1 MKLQSPRDCVASMYA
16 LIRNQSP
23 PIIADTL
30 LLVFVVGMGVTILA
44 RNTSG
49 HDFHRANIEVSGK
62 INGKNFLLFADTRL
76 QNHMANAVLLN
87 LEPYIIDIQLTPNGH
102 QNVKVNFSYV
112 DSDREKISAQT
123 ILSARCKRAFNLPLN
138 GAGSHTHLT
147 VRLITNE

>member
-1 MKLQSPRDCVASMYA
+1 MHA

-76 QNHMANAVLLN
+76 QNHMANAVMLYYKPYTISIYLIPEGHRKVKARFDFINDSGLEINGVAVLSTLTKHAVN
-87 LEPYIIDIQLTPNGH
+87 L
-102 QNVKVNFSYV
+102 S
-112 DSDREKISAQT
+112 
-123 ILSARCKRAFNLPLN
+123 LN
-138 GAGSHTHLT
+138 GAPAHTQLT
-147 VRLITNE
+147 ARLITNE